1 MSTAIVTDSTSDL
14 PSKLA
19 TENKITVIP
28 NIIVINGVEYEDGK
42 GMTREEFYTRLPSLK
57 EQPSTGTASSG
68 TYEKL
73 YEHLLNHGAYE
84 IFSIHAASSL
94 SGIFNAAS
102 MAAQNFVGRVRVI
115 DSGTLSMGLG
125 FLALKAAQAA
135 LQGLSAREIEAHVTA
150 FNKRLRLIAMLDT
163 LEFVRRSGR
172 VSWAQARLGSMLDI
186 KPFLEVKAGKIHS
199 LGETRTR
206 SKGLQRLAQMLLSQG
221 AIEKLAILHTNAAE
235 EAHLFWEKLQ
245 IALPEEPFFVNV
257 TTVIGTH
264 VGPNALGFVAVSK
277 EE

>member
-1 MSTAIVTDSTSDL
+1 
-14 PSKLA
+14 
-19 TENKITVIP
+19 
-28 NIIVINGVEYEDGK
+28 
-42 GMTREEFYTRLPSLK
+42 
-57 EQPSTGTASSG
+57 
-68 TYEKL
+68 
-73 YEHLLNHGAYE
+73 
-84 IFSIHAASSL
+84 
-94 SGIFNAAS
+94 
-102 MAAQNFVGRVRVI
+102 
-115 DSGTLSMGLG
+115 
-125 FLALKAAQAA
+125 
-135 LQGLSAREIEAHVTA
+135 
-150 FNKRLRLIAMLDT
+150 MLDT

-264 VGPNALGFVAVSK
+264 VCPNALGFVAVSK